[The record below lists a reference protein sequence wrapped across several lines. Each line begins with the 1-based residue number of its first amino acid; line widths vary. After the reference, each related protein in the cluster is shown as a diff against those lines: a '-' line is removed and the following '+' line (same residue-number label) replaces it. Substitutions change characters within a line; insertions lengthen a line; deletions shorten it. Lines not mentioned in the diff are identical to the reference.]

1 MFGEVVSDGQKPDWR
16 VYFLVGSVLIIDT
29 IFFKISFSGPWDSS
43 SFTLG
48 VIGLI
53 GLTMLYVSWYR
64 FTFKR
69 QGLVP
74 WLDLWKNPKISAQ
87 KELFISFL
95 FLILAFIIGKEGFF
109 FPEPTALIFSLVGLL
124 MLIQSVYVLLSVSIL
139 SDN

>member
-1 MFGEVVSDGQKPDWR
+1 MVPIYFQKAGVSALAR
-16 VYFLVGSVLIIDT
+16 SLEES
-29 IFFKISFSGPWDSS
+29 
-43 SFTLG
+43 
-48 VIGLI
+48 
-53 GLTMLYVSWYR
+53 
-64 FTFKR
+64 
-69 QGLVP
+69 
-74 WLDLWKNPKISAQ
+74 KISAQ